1 MRFLESYSNYLNDVA
16 VFQLRLQCFK
26 HSICVV
32 CYSQCKKLQNLVL
45 NLTNGFLCLFDGVTQ
60 LILEIFSIKKAIFKS
75 NKIT

>member
-1 MRFLESYSNYLNDVA
+1 M
-16 VFQLRLQCFK
+16 FQARYQTY
-26 HSICVV
+26 SICVV